1 MLDALLCCAPLLIA
15 PCQEAEAVAPPVV
28 ESLTPGMEP
37 LHVVARVWI
46 PSPAALVDGFVGE
59 AGLLDGLWESPL
71 WELAQDNPGFPLAQM
86 AWTNL
91 LAPVDGELNA
101 FLDAFAGDG
110 LTLIGARRGDGPV
123 GYGFVAAAQDADT
136 AMECLQPMLNLAGVK
151 NAQIRGERWSLMLKQ
166 AGLARNGNYFTY
178 AGSEASALSL
188 AAELAV
194 EDPSMRGVQGVLA
207 ANPGATACGW
217 FDSSMFQQNKQYPL
231 PQDANASLLA
241 ADWHQA
247 LLEAESLGMALFAN
261 ADGLRLRLEVAAA
274 ESLRESHAPFFPAVG
289 SIPLP
294 VLENTMAT
302 MILPRDLG
310 AWWNARDLYMSEGAV
325 ANTVEGD
332 ANMALLFGRD
342 PGSEIFAQ
350 LDPVMALVVRELP
363 AEEAQNLEVE
373 YPAAALRLKKRE
385 GAAEDL
391 GSAFANAFQ
400 AAVVFANFSDGAM
413 GAELL
418 ALDVE
423 RIPQGKLYTGRYPKL
438 AEGAMAPARHN
449 LSLALLLADDGE
461 IWFSSSVGLLKE
473 IASAPRQEYAVD
485 GIAMEVDMAPV
496 VSLLRRDRDVLIA
509 NRLLE
514 EGGDEQAAEQFID
527 LALEAMSYFQT
538 VTMHSR
544 LQGGRLQLEV
554 ATQIEL

>member
-1 MLDALLCCAPLLIA
+1 
-15 PCQEAEAVAPPVV
+15 
-28 ESLTPGMEP
+28 
-37 LHVVARVWI
+37 VVARVWI

-71 WELAQDNPGFPLAQM
+71 WELAQDNPGFPLAKM

-91 LAPVDGELNA
+91 LAPVDGELGA
-101 FLDAFAGDG
+101 FLNAFAGNG
-110 LTLIGARRGDGPV
+110 LTLIGARRGEGPV

-136 AMECLQPMLNLAGVK
+136 AMECLQPLLNLAGVK
-151 NAQIRGERWSLMLKQ
+151 NAQIRGERWSFMLQQ
-166 AGLARNGNYFTY
+166 AAIARNGSFFTY
-178 AGSEASALSL
+178 AGSEASALTL
-188 AAELAV
+188 AAELAL
-194 EDPSMRGVQGVLA
+194 EEESMRGIKEVLA

-217 FDSSMFQQNKQYPL
+217 VDSSLFEQNQQYPL

-247 LLEAESLGMALFAN
+247 LLDAESMGFALFAN
-261 ADGLRLRLEVAAA
+261 ADGLRLRLEVAA
-274 ESLRESHAPFFPAVG
+274 SDRLRESHAPFFPSVS

-310 AWWNARDLYMSEGAV
+310 AWWNARDLYMSEAAV
-325 ANTVEGD
+325 ASTVEGD

-350 LDPVMALVVRELP
+350 LEPVMALLVRQLP
-363 AEEAQNLEVE
+363 TEEAQHLEVE
-373 YPAAALRLKKRE
+373 YPAAALRLQKRPS
-385 GAAEDL
+385 AAEDL
-391 GSAFANAFQ
+391 GAAFANAFQ

-418 ALDVE
+418 SLDVE

-461 IWFSSSVGLLKE
+461 IWFSSSVGLLKD
-473 IASAPRQEYAVD
+473 IATAPRQEYAVD
-485 GIAMEVDMAPV
+485 GMAMEVDMAPV
-496 VSLLRRDRDVLIA
+496 VSLLRRDREILIA

-527 LALEAMSYFQT
+527 LALEAMSYFQN
-538 VTMHSR
+538 VTLHSR
-544 LQGGRLQLEV
+544 LQNGRLQLEV